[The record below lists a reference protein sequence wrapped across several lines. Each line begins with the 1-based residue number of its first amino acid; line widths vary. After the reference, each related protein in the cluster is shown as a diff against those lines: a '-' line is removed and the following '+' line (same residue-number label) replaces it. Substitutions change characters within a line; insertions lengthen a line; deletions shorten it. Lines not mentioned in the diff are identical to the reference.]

1 MLSSELIFQGFA
13 ESGRFW
19 LSAAVCIGAAWLI
32 VLLMR
37 YERQLVSRRIGIT
50 LLLLRLSVLL
60 LLLAT
65 FLQPAMTRTID
76 RQKTS
81 RVVVAV
87 DISESMDTADEHA
100 TNAELLRVARAA
112 GLIGNGSVNQRLD
125 AWIAAWEAGEE
136 PVWVDESEAA
146 SPAQRAELAA
156 LRRQNIDQV
165 LETARSLPR
174 REIARRILTESQ
186 TPLLSQ
192 LSEVADV
199 DIQLFSTSSE
209 TATADGLS
217 ELLAER
223 NPALNRT
230 TTDLSLSLTAPA
242 SDTSSQLAGIVILSD
257 GRHTAASD
265 PIEPASRLGLLGVPA
280 IPVAIGSRQQP
291 KDISIQSVDHPQIV
305 YLDDSLSI
313 GVRTLASGYAGEEL
327 TLTLTHPDG
336 TEESQPLLIPESGP
350 AVVDTRFTFTADEAG
365 RSDYQLKV
373 ASRPDETRDDNNTR
387 TFSVNVVDDRSNVL
401 LVDSEPRWD
410 FRYLQTALERDERTS
425 VTPVVFN
432 QPYLGILPDTFFSRR
447 LPFNA
452 LQFDAQHSPLAD
464 FDLIVVGDVSPGD
477 FDSRTWS
484 VVEHWVRDLGGTLV
498 FSAGREAMPRAH
510 RSPSLDRL
518 LPVSQ
523 FRELS
528 LPTISPTA
536 LPDEMGFHLSLTD
549 DGADE
554 DVLRLAVDPLE
565 NRRVW
570 QSLPG
575 HMWGLTGTARPT
587 ATVLLTATG
596 LPANALGPQGSTLS
610 PLQRERQTGILVQQY
625 YGFGRVLWLGIDST
639 WRWRHR
645 RGDELHHRFWGQ
657 IARWASRNKASA
669 GNDIVRLSLS
679 KTHIEPGETV
689 TVQARWQKRFL
700 DQYPNLKAAI
710 EFIPA
715 DSSPQVIAEERK
727 PSGPANPDSESP
739 LRVDLTATA
748 RQPDLFEAVMT
759 TLPPG
764 AWTVRLVV
772 EQADLGSP
780 VEADLY
786 VAQAR
791 TAETADLTANH
802 DLLTRIA
809 AASVNG
815 RLLLPDQTDQIIPLL
830 NIPEDATEVRQELTL
845 WDHWLTML
853 AFFALLTTE
862 WITRK
867 LNGLP

>member
-1 MLSSELIFQGFA
+1 MLNSELIFQGFA

-37 YERQLVSRRIGIT
+37 YERQLVSRRIGIA
-50 LLLLRLSVLL
+50 LLLLRLSVLA

-65 FLQPAMTRTID
+65 FLQPSMTRTLD
-76 RQKTS
+76 RQQTS

-87 DISESMDTADEHA
+87 DISESMDTVDEHA
-100 TNAELLRVARAA
+100 TNAELLRAARAA
-112 GLIGNGSVNQRLD
+112 GLIGNESINLRLD

-136 PVWVDESEAA
+136 PVWVDETEAA
-146 SPAQRAELAA
+146 SPTQRAELTA

-165 LETARSLPR
+165 LETARNVPR
-174 REIARRILTESQ
+174 REIVRRMLTESQ
-186 TPLLSQ
+186 TPLLDQ
-192 LSEVADV
+192 LSQVTDV
-199 DIQLFSTSSE
+199 EIQLFSTSLE
-209 TATADGLS
+209 TTLTEGLS

-223 NPALNRT
+223 NPALTRT
-230 TTDLSLSLTAPA
+230 TTDLSLSLNAPA
-242 SDTSSQLAGIVILSD
+242 SDASSPLAGVVIFSD

-265 PIEPASRLGLLGVPA
+265 PLEPATRLGLLGVPA
-280 IPVAIGSRQQP
+280 IPVVIGSQQQP
-291 KDISIQSVDHPQIV
+291 KDIFIQSVDHPQIV
-305 YLDDSLSI
+305 YLDDSMSI
-313 GVRTLASGYAGEEL
+313 GARTLASGYEGEEL

-336 TEESQPLLIPESGP
+336 TEKAQKLAIPDSGP
-350 AVVDTRFTFTADEAG
+350 AVVDAQFPLTADEAG
-365 RSDYQLKV
+365 RRDYQLKV
-373 ASRPDETRDDNNTR
+373 ASRPDETRDDNNAR
-387 TFSVNVVDDRSNVL
+387 SFSVNVVDDRSNVL

-410 FRYLQTALERDERTS
+410 FRYLQTALERDERTTVS
-425 VTPVVFN
+425 PVVFN

-452 LQFDAQHSPLAD
+452 LQFDAQQSPLAD
-464 FDLIVVGDVSPGD
+464 FDLIVIGDVSSRD
-477 FDSRTWS
+477 FDARNWA

-498 FSAGREAMPRAH
+498 LTAGREAMPRAH
-510 RSPSLDRL
+510 VAPPLDRL
-518 LPVSQ
+518 LPVSN

-528 LPTISPTA
+528 LPTISPSA

-554 DVLRLAVDPLE
+554 DVLRLTADPLE

-570 QSLPG
+570 KSLPG
-575 HMWGLTGTARPT
+575 HMWGLTGVARPT
-587 ATVLLTATG
+587 ATVLLSASG
-596 LPANALGPQGSTLS
+596 LPPNAFGPQASALT
-610 PLQRERQTGILVQQY
+610 PLQRERQTGLLVHQF
-625 YGFGRVLWLGIDST
+625 YGFGQVLWLGLDST

-679 KTHIEPGETV
+679 DTHIEPGEAV

-715 DSSPQVIAEERK
+715 DSPPEELAEGPK
-727 PSGPANPDSESP
+727 PSAPANTRSDSA
-739 LRVDLTATA
+739 LRVDLAATE
-748 RQPDLFEAVMT
+748 RQPELFEAVMT

-764 AWTVRLVV
+764 AWTARLVV
-772 EQADLGSP
+772 EQADIGSP

-786 VAQAR
+786 VTQAR

-809 AASVNG
+809 TASANG
-815 RLLLPDQTDQIIPLL
+815 RLLLPDQIDQISSLL
-830 NIPEDATEVRQELTL
+830 NIPEDATEIRQELTL

-862 WITRK
+862 WILRK